1 MTLNSTDMTNRY
13 TVITGASDGIGL
25 ETAKAL
31 AARGID
37 LTLLVRSM
45 ERGEQAARAIRAEGD
60 ADVDVLRCD
69 LMDLGSVRAA
79 AAELVDR
86 GRPVDVLLNNAGA
99 TFSEYGE
106 SPEGVERT
114 MAVNHVGHFVLTH
127 HLMPVLEAGGGARV
141 VNVASDAH
149 YRGTVDPDDV
159 NRADDYTVF
168 GHYCNSKQANVLFTK
183 ALARRAAD
191 RGITTYALHP
201 GLVRTR
207 IGNKAETWW
216 HGLLWSVFS
225 AFGRGPGKGA
235 ETSVFLAT
243 ADDVGAESGSYFAD
257 KTAKRPYGK
266 TLDEDLQDRF
276 WMWSMSYV

>member
-1 MTLNSTDMTNRY
+1 MTNRY

-25 ETAKAL
+25 ETAREL
-31 AARGID
+31 AARGVD

-45 ERGEQAARAIRAEGD
+45 DRGEAAAEAIRTAG
-60 ADVDVLRCD
+60 DVDVDIVHCD
-69 LMDLGSVRAA
+69 LLDLNGVRAA
-79 AAELVDR
+79 ARTLVER
-86 GRPVDVLLNNAGA
+86 GRSIDVLINNAGA
-99 TFSEYGE
+99 SFSDYGE
-106 SPEGVERT
+106 SPEGIERT

-127 HLMPVLEAGGGARV
+127 HLMPVLEADRGARV
-141 VNVASDAH
+141 LNVASDAH

-183 ALARRAAD
+183 ALARKAAD
-191 RGITTYALHP
+191 RGITSYALHP
-201 GLVRTR
+201 GLVRTG

-216 HGLLWSVFS
+216 HGVLWSVFS
-225 AFGRGPGKGA
+225 AFGRSPGKGA

-243 ADDVGAESGSYFAD
+243 TDDVGADSGSYLAD

-276 WMWSMSYV
+276 WTWSMSYV

>member
-1 MTLNSTDMTNRY
+1 MTDMTDRY
-13 TVITGASDGIGL
+13 IVITGASDGIGL

-37 LTLLVRSM
+37 LTLLVRSI
-45 ERGEQAARAIRAEGD
+45 ERGEEAARTIRTEGD
-60 ADVDVLRCD
+60 VSVDCVHCDLLDLDSVRTAARTVVERGRSIDVLI
-69 LMDLGSVRAA
+69 
-79 AAELVDR
+79 
-86 GRPVDVLLNNAGA
+86 NNAGA
-99 TFSEYGE
+99 SFSDYGE

-127 HLMPVLEAGGGARV
+127 HLMPMLEADGGARV

-183 ALARRAAD
+183 ALARKAAD
-191 RGITTYALHP
+191 RGITSYALHP

-225 AFGRGPGKGA
+225 AFGRSSSKGA

-243 ADDVGAESGSYFAD
+243 ADDVGGESGSYFAD

-276 WMWSMSYV
+276 WTWSMSYV